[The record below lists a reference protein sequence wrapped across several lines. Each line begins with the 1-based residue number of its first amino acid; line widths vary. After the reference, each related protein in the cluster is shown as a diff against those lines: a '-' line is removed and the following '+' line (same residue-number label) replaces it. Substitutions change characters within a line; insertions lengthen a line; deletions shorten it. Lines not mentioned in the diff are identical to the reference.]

1 MAAVGVAVLLVACG
15 GEEEPGAAPT
25 LAGPQPVAGITG
37 LILWDLSPA
46 GTQVFAKGGDLDVPV
61 ASDSAAV
68 NAFGDAVAT
77 WLDTVLTE
85 RNLGTTTTF
94 AASGIDPAGFATAFG
109 ITAPG
114 TPPAAQVVGASYLIE
129 LGYLGDPAWASVRV
143 ETTLQD
149 LADPAAAP
157 VKRIDVFVLTA
168 SPTTGAPEL
177 LAFEAAP

>member
-1 MAAVGVAVLLVACG
+1 MAVLVLATGIVACG
-15 GEEEPGAAPT
+15 DDDQGAAPT
-25 LAGPQPVAGITG
+25 LTGPQPVAGITG
-37 LILWDLSPA
+37 LILWDLSPS
-46 GTQVFAKGGDLDVPV
+46 GTQVFAKGSDLDVPV

-68 NAFGDAVAT
+68 NAFGDAVAA
-77 WLDTVLTE
+77 WLDAVLTE

-109 ITAPG
+109 IVAPG

-143 ETTLQD
+143 ESTLQD

-177 LAFEAAP
+177 LAYEAAP